1 MNCGTTI
8 DDLMTLV
15 MRAEEHALDTRC
27 EAELPIIPARLLD
40 PALFMAQSEV
50 LMGVA

>member
-1 MNCGTTI
+1 MNYGTTI

-27 EAELPIIPARLLD
+27 EAELPIMPRLLD
-40 PALFMAQSEV
+40 PSLFMAQSEA
-50 LMGVA
+50 LIGVA